1 MFLLLYL
8 SDVLKNLLQ
17 YFLFACIIFFS
28 LFTCII
34 RFFVLFTINCSYYLN
49 LTYCLPPP
57 PPFLCTVTGAYNIGI
72 FHWRPTEPAK
82 RLAKDWK
89 DLLLS
94 DDTLW
99 DQNAFND
106 LIHKKFG
113 YPVVGE
119 DELVYS
125 YDGKLKLGV
134 LPASIFCSGHTYFVQ
149 VVALICL
156 KLAN

>member
-57 PPFLCTVTGAYNIGI
+57 PPLSYAQLLVHTISVFSIGDPLNQLRGWQKI
-72 FHWRPTEPAK
+72 GKT
-82 RLAKDWK
+82 
-89 DLLLS
+89 
-94 DDTLW
+94 
-99 DQNAFND
+99 
-106 LIHKKFG
+106 
-113 YPVVGE
+113 
-119 DELVYS
+119 YS
-125 YDGKLKLGV
+125 YLMIRCGTRMLLMTLYTKNLDTRLLEKMNLYILMMG
-134 LPASIFCSGHTYFVQ
+134 
-149 VVALICL
+149 
-156 KLAN
+156 N